1 MIDAP
6 ETAPAEKAPAAKR
19 VRVRTTKAKVK
30 DEKLDGAA
38 SAALL
43 ALVLHSLDEDKAE
56 EIVTIDLRGKTAIAD
71 NMVIAN
77 GRSQRQ
83 VSAMAD
89 HLMERVLAAGFKRCR
104 VEGKRQADWVL
115 IDCGDVVVH
124 LFRPEVR
131 AFYNL
136 EKMWAADL
144 APAPEA
150 AAVSEGETPPAV

>member
-1 MIDAP
+1 
-6 ETAPAEKAPAAKR
+6 
-19 VRVRTTKAKVK
+19 VRTTKAKVK

-131 AFYNL
+131 TFYNL
-136 EKMWAADL
+136 EKMWSAEFG
-144 APAPEA
+144 PATQ
-150 AAVSEGETPPAV
+150 AAVAAEPDSAAGVETPPAV